1 MQNIYQFYKVFYC
14 ISISTLLI
22 VISAAYIVIVI
33 KAKSSRRQVGPDNN
47 DNNDNTTQLALKV
60 SLMIISQLVSWV
72 SFMAAVIHFSW
83 VSNSPPPA
91 KTFEIFALVVIP
103 INSLLNPIFYSGLY
117 KRMTSLLWRV
127 WEKLTY
133 SVDNV
138 ATNEIELNYMAN
150 ILNVNE
156 QLAYQQEDR
165 IT

>member
-33 KAKSSRRQVGPDNN
+33 KAKSSRRQVGP

-138 ATNEIELNYMAN
+138 ATNEIELNCMEN

-165 IT
+165 LT